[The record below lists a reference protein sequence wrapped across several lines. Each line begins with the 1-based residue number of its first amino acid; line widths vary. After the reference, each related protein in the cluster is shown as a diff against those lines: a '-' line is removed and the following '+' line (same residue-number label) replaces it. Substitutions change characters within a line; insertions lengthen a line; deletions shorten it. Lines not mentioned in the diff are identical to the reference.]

1 MYSFRMPDIGEGVAE
16 AELVEWFVA
25 VGQQVELDE
34 SIAEVLTDKAS
45 IELPS
50 PVAGT
55 VRALAYAAGDKV
67 PVGAELM
74 QFDID
79 GATAPATTVAPES
92 DPPVPL
98 AAPPQEPPPEPPSA
112 SSRADDPDRR
122 PLASPSLRRRALEA
136 GIDLRDVR
144 GTGPAGRIEHAD
156 LDRVLSG
163 VEHSHRVGD
172 RPPDTR
178 VDEIPVLGVRRAI
191 AEHISLAKSRIPHIT
206 YVEEVDVT
214 EVERLRASLNERY
227 GASHTRLTLLPF
239 IVRAVVCSVAEHPEV
254 NARFDDDAG
263 IVRQYG
269 AVHVGIATQ
278 TPRGLL
284 VPVVRHA
291 EAADLWLLATEI
303 KRLSTAAIESELG
316 RDELIGSTITV
327 TSLGPLG
334 GLVTTPVINH
344 PEVAV
349 VGVNKMQVRPVWD
362 GNAFVPRTMMNL
374 SSGFDHR
381 IIDGW
386 DAASFIQRV
395 KAFLELPATMFLD
408 PPA

>member
-1 MYSFRMPDIGEGVAE
+1 M
-16 AELVEWFVA
+16 
-25 VGQQVELDE
+25 
-34 SIAEVLTDKAS
+34 
-45 IELPS
+45 
-50 PVAGT
+50 
-55 VRALAYAAGDKV
+55 
-67 PVGAELM
+67 
-74 QFDID
+74 
-79 GATAPATTVAPES
+79 
-92 DPPVPL
+92 
-98 AAPPQEPPPEPPSA
+98 
-112 SSRADDPDRR
+112 
-122 PLASPSLRRRALEA
+122 
-136 GIDLRDVR
+136 R

-156 LDRVLSG
+156 LDGFLRG
-163 VEHSHRVGD
+163 VEHSHTAGQ
-172 RPPDTR
+172 RPPDAR
-178 VDEIPVLGVRRAI
+178 VDEIPVIGVRRAI
-191 AEHISLAKSRIPHIT
+191 AEHISRAKSRIPHIT

-227 GASHTRLTLLPF
+227 SAAQTRLTLLPF

-291 EAADLWLLATEI
+291 EAADLWMLATEI
-303 KRLSTAAIESELG
+303 KRLSTAAVESSLG
-316 RDELIGSTITV
+316 RDELVGSTITV
-327 TSLGPLG
+327 TSLGALG

-349 VGVNKMQVRPVWD
+349 VGVNKMQIRPVWD

-386 DAASFIQRV
+386 DAASFVQRM

-408 PPA
+408 PPG